1 MKNVTV
7 HDEQLVLLKRIE
19 GQIRG
24 IQKMIDEKRY
34 CVDIVTQIQS
44 AMGALN
50 KVENSIFAKHLN
62 SCVVG
67 ALAGK
72 SESEKQK
79 KINEVIELI
88 SRCKKIA

>member
-1 MKNVTV
+1 MEHKTA
-7 HDEQLVLLKRIE
+7 HDEQLVFLKRVE

-24 IQKMIDEKRY
+24 IQKMIEEKRY

-44 AMGALN
+44 AMGALS
-50 KVENSIFAKHLN
+50 KVENAIFAKHLN

-67 ALAGK
+67 ALGGK

-88 SRCKKIA
+88 SRCKKIT